1 MSIFSN
7 STVLLENPLASLTLE
22 TLPVKEIELI
32 KLSSWEWF
40 LLLFIVMLIT
50 WLLILFQ
57 VRSVR
62 SEIDQ
67 IQSHGEHGLNVHE

>member
-7 STVLLENPLASLTLE
+7 STVLLGNPLASLTLE

-40 LLLFIVMLIT
+40 LLLFIVMFIT

-62 SEIDQ
+62 SENDQ
-67 IQSHGEHGLNVHE
+67 IQSHGEHGLNAHE